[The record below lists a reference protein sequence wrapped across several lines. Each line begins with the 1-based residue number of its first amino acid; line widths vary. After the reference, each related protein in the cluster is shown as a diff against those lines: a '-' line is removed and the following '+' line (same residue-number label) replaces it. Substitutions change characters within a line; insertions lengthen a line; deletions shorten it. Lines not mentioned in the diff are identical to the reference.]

1 MDAFSYLSVLL
12 SIILGLA
19 ITQVL
24 QGYRGLLL
32 SRSRVQLYAPTMIWS
47 ALLLVFSAQLWWASF
62 GLASHKQWDFGTFAV
77 ILLQT
82 VLLYMMSAIVL
93 PDVPADGRVE
103 LEAHYFR
110 EVVPFFT
117 TSLLMLAASIGKDW
131 MLNGRLPAPANLAFH
146 AFFAAMAT
154 LGIIV
159 RRRRVHLLIALAMV
173 VFSVTYVSML
183 FAHLGQS

>member
-62 GLASHKQWDFGTFAV
+62 GLAGHKQWDFATFAV

-82 VLLYMMSAIVL
+82 VLLYMMSGIVL
-93 PDVPADGRVE
+93 PDVPSDGRVD

-117 TSLLMLAASIGKDW
+117 TALLMLSASIGKDW
-131 MLNGRLPAPANLAFH
+131 MLNGRLPGSANLAFH
-146 AFFAAMAT
+146 GFFAALAI
-154 LGIIV
+154 LGIAI
-159 RRRRVHLLIALAMV
+159 RKPRVHLFMALAMV
-173 VFSVTYVSML
+173 VFSIVYVSML
-183 FAHLGQS
+183 FARLGES

>member
-32 SRSRVQLYAPTMIWS
+32 SRSRVQLYGPTMIWS

-62 GLASHKQWDFGTFAV
+62 GLAGHKQWDFATFAV

-82 VLLYMMSAIVL
+82 VLLYMMSAIVF
-93 PDVPADGRVE
+93 PDVPSDGSVDLR
-103 LEAHYFR
+103 AHYFR
-110 EVVPFFT
+110 EVVPFFV
-117 TSLLMLAASIGKDW
+117 TSLLM
-131 MLNGRLPAPANLAFH
+131 
-146 AFFAAMAT
+146 
-154 LGIIV
+154 
-159 RRRRVHLLIALAMV
+159 
-173 VFSVTYVSML
+173 
-183 FAHLGQS
+183 